1 MPFPQAPPGQGREP
15 AEGGGRGDTT
25 PPGFPST
32 RWSLVR
38 GAAAGETGLRLES
51 LDVLLTR
58 YRGPLLAH
66 LRWTRRLAR
75 AQAEDILQSFLHDKI
90 LRQGL
95 VAGADQARG
104 RFRIY
109 LLTAL
114 DRFLVSELRR
124 QNARKR
130 RAAQEVPI
138 EEHAEAIG
146 DPTPAVD
153 PFDVAWARTVLDQAA
168 RRMQAE
174 CLAATRMDV
183 WRLFEQRVL
192 LPSLEG
198 GSGPAYDELV
208 RDLGL
213 ASPSA
218 AYNLLLTGKRMFA
231 RHLQGVIAEYAG
243 DRRGV
248 EEEVRDLQAILS
260 GARKMAPGTAYS
272 GGEQADG

>member
-1 MPFPQAPPGQGREP
+1 VDRADAVPQ
-15 AEGGGRGDTT
+15 
-25 PPGFPST
+25 GFPST
-32 RWSLVR
+32 HGSLVR
-38 GAAAGETGLRLES
+38 GAAAGETGLRVQS
-51 LDVLLTR
+51 LDVLLSR

-66 LRWTRRLAR
+66 LRWTRRLPH
-75 AQAEDILQSFLHDKI
+75 AQAEDILQSFLHDKV

-104 RFRIY
+104 RFRTY

-114 DRFLVSELRR
+114 ERFLVNELRR

-130 RAAQEVPI
+130 RATREVPI

-146 DPTPAVD
+146 DPSPALD
-153 PFDVAWARTVLDQAA
+153 PFDVEWARTVLEQAA
-168 RRMQAE
+168 RRLQAE
-174 CLAATRMDV
+174 CLAGARMDV

-198 GSGPAYDELV
+198 CAGPSYEDLV
-208 RDLGL
+208 RDLGI

-231 RHLQGVIAEYAG
+231 RQLEAVIAEYAG
-243 DRRGV
+243 DRA
-248 EEEVRDLQAILS
+248 DLPSLAAACQ
-260 GARKMAPGTAYS
+260 
-272 GGEQADG
+272 